1 MRPQEF
7 VIQVPVICVKI
18 GDPPEVPATLHLS
31 STPIATNYVV
41 SFSSGGM
48 FGKPGVQVMLKV
60 VLDASCVVVRV
71 RPDAK
76 MHDNHLW
83 RQLVLC

>member
-1 MRPQEF
+1 MRPQGF

-48 FGKPGVQVMLKV
+48 FGKPGVQVML
-60 VLDASCVVVRV
+60 DASCVVVRV
-71 RPDAK
+71 RRDAK